1 MIGIGLKL
9 HVARSTFRP
18 DGNNFL
24 LGLFCF
30 ALSSCFRIIFKWYSP
45 DTAVVVLVV
54 EVLDPLEVERLD
66 DPLEAEVQLGAASR
80 GHHGGPIEAVD
91 LYRVGVDMD
100 DDLDDE
106 I

>member
-1 MIGIGLKL
+1 MKKCTNIPFTAFCCNWLQHEVIGIGLKL

-30 ALSSCFRIIFKWYSP
+30 ALSSSFRIIFKWHSP

-54 EVLDPLEVERLD
+54 EVLNALKVERLD
-66 DPLEAEVQLGAASR
+66 DSLEAEVELSAATR
-80 GHHGGPIEAVD
+80 GHH
-91 LYRVGVDMD
+91 
-100 DDLDDE
+100 
-106 I
+106 

>member
-1 MIGIGLKL
+1 M
-9 HVARSTFRP
+9 
-18 DGNNFL
+18 
-24 LGLFCF
+24 
-30 ALSSCFRIIFKWYSP
+30 
-45 DTAVVVLVV
+45 VVLVV

>member
-18 DGNNFL
+18 GGNNFL
-24 LGLFCF
+24 LDSFCF

-91 LYRVGVDMD
+91 LYRVGVHMD
-100 DDLDDE
+100 DK